1 MIASAPGSARLFSA
15 TGTIRRSAR
24 DFQYE
29 LGLDRLFDPVA
40 VMPPQTSS
48 AWMGADT
55 CAPSA
60 NHAARRC
67 PACALSQWREKMGEP
82 QPTVSVRTIL
92 EMALT
97 VNPRLA
103 ITAIAAT
110 LCVGP
115 T

>member
-55 CAPSA
+55 ALVSMVREYGRT
-60 NHAARRC
+60 AA
-67 PACALSQWREKMGEP
+67 SGERP
-82 QPTVSVRTIL
+82 HYP
-92 EMALT
+92 
-97 VNPRLA
+97 
-103 ITAIAAT
+103 
-110 LCVGP
+110 
-115 T
+115 